1 MIPARSDDVT
11 PSTCFWTALRGH
23 GTVFTHWHCQVE
35 LIGVLAAG
43 LRGRAP
49 WIRVQ
54 PAAGQGMCRVGSWL
68 QDLPSPAGLARPWL
82 VDTGPDSRSGPPGTY
97 LESIGHWAVID
108 EGLETRGAFRPQPG
122 SLWAQL
128 ARDRLAPL
136 PGLLSP
142 LVKEGQAGDRVHSDL
157 GHIGHG
163 LWRPPL
169 PDAASVRQQRF
180 SRKKKNMLW
189 SKKVDV
195 PE

>member
-1 MIPARSDDVT
+1 M
-11 PSTCFWTALRGH
+11 
-23 GTVFTHWHCQVE
+23 
-35 LIGVLAAG
+35 LAAE
-43 LRGRAP
+43 LWGRAP
-49 WIRVQ
+49 RIRVQ
-54 PAAGQGMCRVGSWL
+54 PAAGQGVCQAGSWL
-68 QDLPSPAGLARPWL
+68 QDLPSPAGPARPWL

-108 EGLETRGAFRPQPG
+108 EGPETRRAFRPQPG

-157 GHIGHG
+157 GHVGRG

-169 PDAASVRQQRF
+169 LDTASVGQQRV
-180 SRKKKNMLW
+180 SRKKTW
-189 SKKVDV
+189 DGPRSVDV